1 MKQTTRTTTWLVA
14 AITAASLQITAQAA
28 NPVMNGDFETT
39 PPNFYGAIPNWN
51 QVPNPSGYSGYDYL
65 SGAEGKWEDGGVSAW
80 DNGYVP
86 GTDRLTNKVAF
97 IETFVGGG
105 GSVPTLSLKQTVTG
119 LTIGTVYELSYYENS
134 RANPALNNPTA
145 ETFVGGASV
154 VAAHLVTPV
163 NSQHEYSNPF
173 HHRTTLFT
181 ATAESMELEF
191 RATQLNGND
200 TFLAIDNVTITPQ
213 GRNFVMNG
221 DFETASP
228 GYYGGIPD
236 WNQVP
241 NPSGYSGYDYLS
253 GAEGKWENGG
263 VGPWDNG
270 HVPGTNRLTNN
281 VAFIETFVGDG
292 GSVPTL
298 SLKQTVTG
306 LTVGQVYQLS
316 YNENGYANPA
326 VNNPTAETF
335 VGGASVVAAHLVTPV
350 NSRFE
355 YTNPFYYRTALF
367 TATANSMELEF
378 RATQLN
384 GNDTFLV
391 IDNVAIYAVG
401 MGAYAGWATANAGG
415 QAANLDWDNDGVPNG
430 VEYFMNAAP
439 GFTANPGFVGNTV
452 TWTNGGIIPSSD
464 YGIQFVVQTS
474 SDLVTW
480 DDVTEGDLDQNGTNT
495 ASSLSYTLD
504 PVNNPGKQ
512 FVRLKVTPN

>member
-1 MKQTTRTTTWLVA
+1 MKKTTRTTTWLVA
-14 AITAASLQITAQAA
+14 ALTAASLQITAQAA

-39 PPNFYGAIPNWN
+39 PPGNYGAIPNWN
-51 QVPNPSGYSGYDYL
+51 QVPNPSGYSGLQYI
-65 SGAEGKWEDGGVSAW
+65 SGAEGWMASGGVGAW

-86 GTDRLTNKVAF
+86 GTNRLTNNIAF
-97 IETFVGGG
+97 IETYVGGG

-119 LTIGTVYELSYYENS
+119 LTIGTVYELSYYENG
-134 RANPALNNPTA
+134 RANPAINTTTA

-163 NSQHEYSNPF
+163 NLEGEFSNPF
-173 HHRTTLFT
+173 HHRTALFT

-191 RATQLNGND
+191 RSTQLNGND
-200 TFLAIDNVTITPQ
+200 TFLAIDNVAITPQ
-213 GRNFVMNG
+213 GRNFVING
-221 DFETASP
+221 DFETTPP
-228 GYYGGIPD
+228 GYYGAIPD

-281 VAFIETFVGDG
+281 VAFIETYVGGG

-316 YNENGYANPA
+316 YNENGFAHPA
-326 VNNPTAETF
+326 VNTTTAETF

-350 NSRFE
+350 NLRFE
-355 YTNPFYYRTALF
+355 HTNPFYYRTALF

-401 MGAYAGWATANAGG
+401 MGAYAGWTTANAGG
-415 QAANLDWDNDGVPNG
+415 QAANLDWDNDGVSNG
-430 VEYFMNAAP
+430 VEFFMNAAP
-439 GFTANPGFVGNTV
+439 GFTANPGLDGSKKV

-474 SDLVTW
+474 ADLTTW
-480 DDVTEGDLDQNGTNT
+480 EDVSEGGLEDNTNGPGG
-495 ASSLSYTLD
+495 SLSYIVTGE
-504 PVNNPGKQ
+504 GKQ